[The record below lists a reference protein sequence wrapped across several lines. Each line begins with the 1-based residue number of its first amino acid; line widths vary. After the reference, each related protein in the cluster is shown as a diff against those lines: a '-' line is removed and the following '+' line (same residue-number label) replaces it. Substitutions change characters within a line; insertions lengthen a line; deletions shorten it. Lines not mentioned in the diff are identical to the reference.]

1 MASKDK
7 NAKQL
12 QIVNDPD
19 AIQTQISP
27 SELEEEI
34 HSSPTSGINHQ
45 ASAAPL
51 QHEIRTSSRQAA
63 RKLSETNFDNDLPF
77 KDQTPAPRPVPR
89 SASALSSVSGGKH
102 STRILS
108 ASAAKSANAGK
119 SVIPSKK
126 AKITPYMQGSPGL
139 VLPVNPGFGLPVGT
153 ITAIKIATQLA
164 PHIAAAASSLEY
176 DSRFRDAMAEMQLQL
191 EQQRIKAELEKDK
204 SEALQALLQSIQQQK
219 LTQDHRSQQ
228 IQDEQQA
235 RHLLADAAIMEER
248 SKTSAL
254 QAQLTHTH
262 KKNQQL
268 EQLLA
273 QTSRS
278 QPIMV
283 PSESRSVQRSED
295 DQASPRRPPSL
306 NPAPRSETQMLQ
318 RAPGFSQLP
327 AHLSSSSCQLP
338 SHNTAH
344 YSEPLET
351 IRQNSTHRAPL
362 TATDISIRSYLS
374 RKDSTECDRCGSI
387 HEYVDD
393 LCTSLI
399 DTKGHKC
406 SLISQEE
413 EDHRVLI
420 KITHHFDPTPL
431 PSPGEKELR
440 YSPSSK
446 ERDFADE
453 GAYNVMLKAHIRNLF
468 EQQPSPALAQAP
480 AHASASAHTAPTPSQ
495 GSVPASKLASAQGS
509 VQHINIR
516 SISASVPAQGLPFA
530 SATQIH
536 SSTSAAPQHLSA
548 KAKIEYQKQQILL
561 AQAQQRLTSLSQP
574 GAAKVKQTA
583 RQKEKE
589 LAIVT
594 NDTELLTK
602 GSVRIKSEANSDD
615 DAEDIAAEQGD
626 AIHCHN
632 LMHPRSKVPVRN
644 SLGFVNS
651 SFIKPDD
658 ESESDDGEDDS
669 EEVDDDTSSN
679 YADDSDERDADRLEI
694 KTLRATRSA
703 QAAELIQLRKEASD
717 RLRSEQQELLMY
729 RTAALAQVP
738 VQAAT
743 GGRLQVAL
751 NPPAHGAWDDVAHL
765 MKTYLPAYEKYKASC
780 GASAETIF
788 SAYSITE
795 KKRLSK
801 LFTKQTM
808 DGELLV
814 NMSVEILS
822 QLSNDQFLE
831 LICKEKG
838 YKTSTLT
845 EDALKAIQW
854 KGTFTDKANW
864 INHETNWEDC
874 LAQTSAKGAIDKKR
888 LIVLYRESIP
898 EPFIQKH
905 LATKRFDTWQQA
917 HRHMAEDQI
926 KNADFLIEWNE
937 NIRTRK
943 PATDRQQPKQAPNPA
958 TGGSSAGGSA
968 THDQPKAAPKQSPAN
983 HANALTYTNAF
994 GVLNVNPHLIIDL
1007 DMNKERAQCDRCPA
1021 PAIHRWPSSMCTAY
1035 KGKGGDIIQPRLSP
1049 EDTKAR
1055 KILKWN
1061 AGFFMTE
1068 DPTAPRPPRQSP
1080 SVQETAAAATA
1091 TNAALHN

>member
-1 MASKDK
+1 M
-7 NAKQL
+7 
-12 QIVNDPD
+12 
-19 AIQTQISP
+19 
-27 SELEEEI
+27 
-34 HSSPTSGINHQ
+34 H
-45 ASAAPL
+45 
-51 QHEIRTSSRQAA
+51 
-63 RKLSETNFDNDLPF
+63 
-77 KDQTPAPRPVPR
+77 
-89 SASALSSVSGGKH
+89 
-102 STRILS
+102 
-108 ASAAKSANAGK
+108 
-119 SVIPSKK
+119 
-126 AKITPYMQGSPGL
+126 GSPGL
-139 VLPVNPGFGLPVGT
+139 VLPANPGFGLPVGT
-153 ITAIKIATQLA
+153 VNAIKIATQLA
-164 PHIAAAASSLEY
+164 PHIAAAASSSEY
-176 DSRFRDAMAEMQLQL
+176 DSRVRDAMAEMQLQL

-204 SEALQALLQSIQQQK
+204 SEALQVLLQSIQQQK
-219 LTQDHRSQQ
+219 LMQEHRSQQ

-235 RHLLADAAIMEER
+235 RHLLADAAITEER
-248 SKTSAL
+248 ARTSAL
-254 QAQLTHTH
+254 QAHNSLM
-262 KKNQQL
+262 NEQL
-268 EQLLA
+268 ETLLN
-273 QTSRS
+273 SRS
-278 QPIMV
+278 QPVMV
-283 PSESRSVQRSED
+283 PSSSRSAQRSDEN
-295 DQASPRRPPSL
+295 QASSRRPSSL
-306 NPAPRSETQMLQ
+306 SSEPRSKTNQLQ
-318 RAPGFSQLP
+318 AQSRFGLP
-327 AHLSSSSCQLP
+327 PHLSSSTSHLP
-338 SHNTAH
+338 PLSSAQIQSLQAYTART
-344 YSEPLET
+344 SEPLET
-351 IRQNSTHRAPL
+351 IRQNSVYRAQL
-362 TATDISIRSYLS
+362 TATDVGIRSHLS
-374 RKDSTECDRCGSI
+374 RKDSKACERCGGI

-393 LCTSLI
+393 LCTAIVSV
-399 DTKGHKC
+399 KGRKC
-406 SLISQEE
+406 VPLSQEE
-413 EDHRVLI
+413 EEHRITI

-431 PSPGEKELR
+431 QSPREAEPR
-440 YSPSSK
+440 YSPTSI
-446 ERDFADE
+446 ERNFMHEAD
-453 GAYNVMLKAHIRNLF
+453 YNALLQEHIRNLL
-468 EQQPSPALAQAP
+468 EQQPFTAPAQAP
-480 AHASASAHTAPTPSQ
+480 AHAPAPASKAPPHD
-495 GSVPASKLASAQGS
+495 SVPAFKSAAAQGL
-509 VQHINIR
+509 VQQSNIR
-516 SISASVPAQGLPFA
+516 STSASVPAQSLPSLA
-530 SATQIH
+530 AQAH
-536 SSTSAAPQHLSA
+536 HSTSAAPQHLSA
-548 KAKIEYQKQQILL
+548 KAKLEYQKQQILL

-574 GAAKVKQTA
+574 GAAKVKRTA

-594 NDTELLTK
+594 NDKELLK

-632 LMHPRSKVPVRN
+632 LMHPRSKVPIRN
-644 SLGFVNS
+644 SIGFVNS
-651 SFIKPDD
+651 AFIKPDD

-669 EEVDDDTSSN
+669 EEVDDDASSN
-679 YADDSDERDADRLEI
+679 YADDSDEREAERLEL

-703 QAAELIQLRKEASD
+703 QAAELTLLRKQSSD
-717 RLRSEQQELLMY
+717 RMHAEQQELLMY
-729 RTAALAQVP
+729 RTAALAQTAP
-738 VQAAT
+738 VQAAA

-814 NMSVEILS
+814 DASVEILS
-822 QLSNDQFLE
+822 QLTNDQFLE

-943 PATDRQQPKQAPNPA
+943 PAQERQQPKQVPNQA
-958 TGGSSAGGSA
+958 AGGSPAGGSA
-968 THDQPKAAPKQSPAN
+968 AQEPPKAASKQSPAN
-983 HANALTYTNAF
+983 HANPLTYTNAF

-1049 EDTKAR
+1049 EETKAR

-1061 AGFFMTE
+1061 AGFFSTE
-1068 DPTAPRPPRQSP
+1068 DPTAPRLPRHSP
-1080 SVQETAAAATA
+1080 SVQETAAAAAA

>member
-51 QHEIRTSSRQAA
+51 QPEIRTSSRQAA
-63 RKLSETNFDNDLPF
+63 RKLSETNFDNDLLF

-153 ITAIKIATQLA
+153 INAIKIATQLA
-164 PHIAAAASSLEY
+164 PHITAAASSLEY

-306 NPAPRSETQMLQ
+306 NPAPRSE
-318 RAPGFSQLP
+318 
-327 AHLSSSSCQLP
+327 
-338 SHNTAH
+338 
-344 YSEPLET
+344 
-351 IRQNSTHRAPL
+351 
-362 TATDISIRSYLS
+362 
-374 RKDSTECDRCGSI
+374 
-387 HEYVDD
+387 
-393 LCTSLI
+393 
-399 DTKGHKC
+399 
-406 SLISQEE
+406 
-413 EDHRVLI
+413 
-420 KITHHFDPTPL
+420 
-431 PSPGEKELR
+431 
-440 YSPSSK
+440 

-453 GAYNVMLKAHIRNLF
+453 GAYNVLLKAHIRNLF

-480 AHASASAHTAPTPSQ
+480 AHASAPAHTAPTPPQ

-516 SISASVPAQGLPFA
+516 SISASVPAQGLPLA
-530 SATQIH
+530 PATQIH

-574 GAAKVKQTA
+574 GAAKVRQTA

-594 NDTELLTK
+594 NDKELLTK

-658 ESESDDGEDDS
+658 ESESDDGEDDP

-717 RLRSEQQELLMY
+717 RLHSEQQELLMY

-845 EDALKAIQW
+845 EDALKSIQW

-968 THDQPKAAPKQSPAN
+968 THEQPKAAPKQSPAN